1 MMDYLRRDAAPLSER
16 TWKALDEAVAQAAR
30 HVLAARRIATFD
42 GPKGW
47 ENVAVR
53 LGTMQPCQ
61 GAQGKAS
68 VCVPDVVLLAEIR
81 ADFSLPWAILEP
93 FERGAPALE
102 TRAAEDAAR
111 ELGRAEDALAFY
123 GEPVKAGLDG
133 ALGSPGFLTS
143 RESPRIKTGDW
154 SRPGQLLADLAAAV
168 ETLDGAGIGGPY
180 EAVLAPPLYYAF
192 HRATADGGGY
202 PASRHVRELLAGV
215 HRSMVVHEAGAV
227 FSTRGGDFILTIGG
241 DLSVGYRQHDRE
253 AIHLM
258 CVETIAA
265 QTQSPEAVCLLGR

>member
-1 MMDYLRRDAAPLSER
+1 MDYLRRDAAPLSER

-30 HVLAARRIATFD
+30 HVLAARRVATFD
-42 GPKGW
+42 GPRGW

-61 GAQGKAS
+61 APDGKAT
-68 VCVPDVVLLAEIR
+68 VCMPDVVLLAEIR
-81 ADFSLPWAILEP
+81 ADFSLPWATLEP

-111 ELGRAEDALAFY
+111 ELARAEDLLAFY
-123 GEPVKAGLDG
+123 AEPAPGIDTPLRP
-133 ALGSPGFLTS
+133 SGFLTS
-143 RESPRIKTGDW
+143 RESPRAKIGDW
-154 SRPGQLLADLAAAV
+154 SRPGQVLGDLVGAV
-168 ETLDGAGIGGPY
+168 EALDSAGIGGPY
-180 EAVLAPPLYYAF
+180 EAVLAPAQYYAF

-202 PASRHVRELLAGV
+202 PASRHLRDLLAGV
-215 HRSMVVHEAGAV
+215 HRSPVVHEAGAV
-227 FSTRGGDFILTIGG
+227 FSTRGSDFILTIGG
-241 DLSVGYRQHDRE
+241 DLSVGFRQHDRE

-265 QTQSPEAVCLLGR
+265 QTQSPEAVCILGR